1 MSDRATELT
10 GFVED
15 LIAGLHGAVLVTDR
29 DMRVLAVND
38 EWQRDLRTPR
48 ENAVGRDFFELVPSA
63 EQWRG
68 VFQRCLSGEV
78 VKTDRVRLVG
88 KSGRA
93 TWLQS
98 TNLPWRDGSG
108 EVAGVLVLSQ
118 RLSAADVADDQ
129 GRAVDRLE
137 DAVLLAGIHVWE
149 MDYETRGLWGA
160 GAADTFFQGALS
172 FDDLAYGDRLATVH
186 PDDRERVAAIW
197 DEQDARGESHHAEY
211 RLNRPDRLVWVTSTL
226 RPTLG
231 PDGEPRRSLGVM
243 QNITDRKLAEIAL
256 AEANAAKSTFLATMS
271 HEIRTPLNGVL
282 GMAQAMAS
290 GDLDADQRG
299 RLKIIRQSGE
309 ALLTILNDFLDLSK
323 IEAGKL
329 EIEEIAFDLE
339 AVAESA
345 LAPFSAI
352 AEAKGVRLSLDAAP
366 ARGAYL
372 GDPTRIRQILY
383 NLTSNALKFTSEG
396 EISLSVR
403 PIPAGGFEVRVADT
417 GIGIPA
423 EKLASLFDSF
433 TQVDASTAR
442 KFGGTGLGLS
452 ICRRLAD
459 LMGGAIAVESV
470 IGQGST
476 FTVTLPLTRL
486 GDSLDETADTT
497 PRLPLAELAKVR
509 ILAAEDNEVNRLV
522 LRTLLDQIGVDPHIV
537 EDGVL
542 AVEAWETGDWDIILM
557 DVQMPNTDG
566 ADATRAIRAREAE
579 TGRARTPII
588 GLTANSMSHQIAEY
602 SAAGMDAHVAK
613 PIDAGRLF
621 QAIAEQ
627 FAAAPQP
634 SAGVSPA
641 AARGSAAGS

>member
-1 MSDRATELT
+1 MSDRAAELT

-29 DMRVLAVND
+29 DMRVIAVND
-38 EWQRDLRTPR
+38 EWQRDLHTPR
-48 ENAVGRDFFELVPSA
+48 EDALGRDFFELVPSA

-68 VFQRCLSGEV
+68 LFQRCLAGEV

-98 TNLPWRDGSG
+98 SNLPWRDASG

-129 GRAVDRLE
+129 ARAVDRLE

-172 FDDLAYGDRLATVH
+172 FDDLAYGDPLATVH
-186 PDDRERVAAIW
+186 PDDRERVAAVW
-197 DEQDARGESHHAEY
+197 DDQDERGESHRAEY

-231 PDGEPRRSLGVM
+231 PDGEPHRSLGVM
-243 QNITDRKLAEIAL
+243 QDITDRKLAELAL

-282 GMAQAMAS
+282 GMTQAMEA
-290 GDLDADQRG
+290 GDLDAEQRA

-329 EIEEIAFDLE
+329 ELEDIAFDLE
-339 AVAESA
+339 AVATSA

-352 AEAKGVRLSLDAAP
+352 AEAKGVALRLDAGA
-366 ARGAYL
+366 ARGVYH

-383 NLTSNALKFTSEG
+383 NLTSNALKFTQAG
-396 EISLSVR
+396 EIALSVT
-403 PIPAGGFEVRVADT
+403 PFEGGLEVRIADT

-423 EKLASLFDSF
+423 EKLATLFNSF
-433 TQVDASTAR
+433 TQVDSSTAR

-452 ICRRLAD
+452 ICRRLAG
-459 LMGGAIAVESV
+459 LMGGTIAVESRLDE
-470 IGQGST
+470 GST
-476 FTVTLPLTRL
+476 FIVTLPLERI
-486 GDSLDETADTT
+486 GDELEAAPDLAA
-497 PRLPLAELAKVR
+497 RLPLVALAKVR
-509 ILAAEDNEVNRLV
+509 VLAAEDNEVNRLV
-522 LRTLLDQIGVDPHIV
+522 LRTLLAQVGVDPHVV
-537 EDGVL
+537 EDGAL
-542 AVEAWETGDWDIILM
+542 AVAAWETGDWDVILM
-557 DVQMPNTDG
+557 DVQMPNMDG
-566 ADATRAIRAREAE
+566 VEATRAIRAREAAA
-579 TGRARTPII
+579 GRARTPIV
-588 GLTANSMSHQIAEY
+588 GLTANSMAHQIAEY
-602 SAAGMDAHVAK
+602 QASGMDAHVAK
-613 PIDAGRLF
+613 PIDAARLF
-621 QAIAEQ
+621 QAIADSI
-627 FAAAPQP
+627 AAP
-634 SAGVSPA
+634 VA
-641 AARGSAAGS
+641 ATAEKGRRRA

>member
-1 MSDRATELT
+1 MNDRPAGLT

-38 EWQRDLRTPR
+38 EWERDMRTAR
-48 ENAVGRDFFELVPSA
+48 EDALGRDFFKLTPSA

-68 VFQRCLSGEV
+68 LFDRCLAGEV
-78 VKTDRVRLVG
+78 VKTDRIRVVG
-88 KSGRA
+88 KSGRSS
-93 TWLQS
+93 WLQS
-98 TNLPWRDGSG
+98 SNLPWRDASG
-108 EVAGVLVLSQ
+108 EIGGVLVLSQ

-129 GRAVDRLE
+129 ARAVDRLE
-137 DAVLLAGIHVWE
+137 DAVALAGIHVWE
-149 MDYETRGLWGA
+149 VDHETRGLWAA
-160 GAADTFFQGALS
+160 GAADTFFQGGLS

-186 PDDRERVAAIW
+186 PDDRERVAELW
-197 DEQDARGESHHAEY
+197 DVQDARGEDSRAEF
-211 RLNRPDRLVWVTSTL
+211 RLNRPDRLVWVACDARTT
-226 RPTLG
+226 RD
-231 PDGEPRRSLGVM
+231 PDGEPRRVLGVM
-243 QNITDRKLAEIAL
+243 QNITDRKLAELAL
-256 AEANAAKSTFLATMS
+256 AEANTAKSTFLATMS

-290 GDLDADQRG
+290 GDLDAEQHG

-345 LAPFSAI
+345 FAPFSAI
-352 AEAKGVRLSLDAAP
+352 AQAKGVRLTLDAAP

-383 NLTSNALKFTSEG
+383 NLTSNALKFTSQG
-396 EISLSVR
+396 EIVLSVR
-403 PIPAGGFEVRVADT
+403 PIPAGGLEVRIADT

-423 EKLASLFDSF
+423 DKLASLFDSF

-442 KFGGTGLGLS
+442 RFGGTGLGLS

-459 LMGGAIAVESV
+459 LMGGVIAVESEV
-470 IGQGST
+470 GKGST

-486 GDSLDETADTT
+486 GDTLDEPADTA
-497 PRLPLAELAKVR
+497 PHLPLAELSKVR
-509 ILAAEDNEVNRLV
+509 VLAAEDNEVNRLV
-522 LRTLLDQIGVDPHIV
+522 LRTLLAQIGIDPHIV

-542 AVEAWETGDWDIILM
+542 AVEAWETSDWDVILM
-557 DVQMPNTDG
+557 DVQMPNMDG
-566 ADATRAIRAREAE
+566 AEATRAIRVREAE

-588 GLTANSMSHQIAEY
+588 GLTANAMAHQITEY
-602 SAAGMDAHVAK
+602 CAVGMDAHVAK
-613 PIDAGRLF
+613 PIDAARLF

-627 FAAAPQP
+627 FAAAPGQ
-634 SAGVSPA
+634 SMGVSPA
-641 AARGSAAGS
+641 ARGSAEGS

>member
-1 MSDRATELT
+1 MSDQPAELT

-29 DMRVLAVND
+29 QMRIIAVND
-38 EWQRDLRTPR
+38 EWQRDLRMPR
-48 ENAVGRDFFELVPSA
+48 EEAVGRDFFEVVPSA

-68 VFQRCLSGEV
+68 VFQRCLAGEV

-98 TNLPWRDGSG
+98 SNLPWRDASG

-118 RLSAADVADDQ
+118 RMSAADVADDQ
-129 GRAVDRLE
+129 GRAIDRLE

-172 FDDLAYGDRLATVH
+172 FDDLAYGDRLLTVH

-197 DEQDARGESHHAEY
+197 DDQDTRGESHQAEY

-231 PDGEPRRSLGVM
+231 PDGEPRRGLGVM
-243 QNITDRKLAEIAL
+243 QNITDRKLAELAL
-256 AEANAAKSTFLATMS
+256 ADANAAKSTFLATMS

-282 GMAQAMAS
+282 GMTQAMEA

-352 AEAKGVRLSLDAAP
+352 AQAKGVRLHLDAAP

-372 GDPTRIRQILY
+372 GDPTRLRQILY
-383 NLTSNALKFTSEG
+383 NLTSNALKFTAQG
-396 EISLSVR
+396 EIALSVR

-470 IGQGST
+470 IGEGST
-476 FTVTLPLTRL
+476 FTLTLPLTRL
-486 GDSLDETADTT
+486 GDALDEPVDTAA
-497 PRLPLAELAKVR
+497 RLPLAELSKVR
-509 ILAAEDNEVNRLV
+509 VLAAEDNEVNRLV

-542 AVEAWETGDWDIILM
+542 AVEAWETGDWDVILM
-557 DVQMPNTDG
+557 DVQMPNMDG

-579 TGRARTPII
+579 TGRARIPII
-588 GLTANSMSHQIAEY
+588 GLTANSMAHQIAEY

-613 PIDAGRLF
+613 PIDAARLF

-634 SAGVSPA
+634 SSAGFSP